1 MRGTSVSDLAH
12 AGKMHT
18 QTMQVLC
25 ERPGALKQTKS
36 AAAAV
41 FVSIHLDGADMIDRQ
56 AHPPSMD

>member
-1 MRGTSVSDLAH
+1 
-12 AGKMHT
+12 MHT
-18 QTMQVLC
+18 QMQVLC
-25 ERPGALKQTKS
+25 VMPGALQQTKS